1 MAEAGTVL
9 LTGTVLILLF
19 LVSVLLKNLILRKNI
34 FSNYYLNINTG
45 V

>member
-19 LVSVLLKNLILRKNI
+19 LVSVLLKILILGKNI
-34 FSNYYLNINTG
+34 FSNYYLNINIG